1 MDLLDLRSDT
11 VTKPGPAMRK
21 AMAEAEVGDDVFGED
36 PTVNRLQD
44 RVAEILG
51 KEAALFVPTGTM
63 ANQTAIGAQVGPGD
77 EIICDQG
84 CHAANYEGGGLAAL
98 WGAQIRALAGKRGLL
113 DAALVEEAIR
123 PPNDHHPRSRL
134 VEVENTHNRGGGTV
148 YPLAQVQAIA
158 EVARRRSLK
167 LHLDGAR
174 LWNACVKTGVAPAAY
189 AAHADTVSVCLSKGL
204 GAPAGSLVAG
214 SRELV
219 ATARRLR
226 KRLGGG
232 MRQAGV
238 LAAAGLYA
246 LEHHRERL
254 AEDHENARRL
264 AQEIAAVPGLRVAL
278 DSVETNLIFAEVVR
292 EGWNAARAVAAL
304 REHGVLAG
312 DADGKRLRFV
322 THLDFP
328 TSAVGEAAKRIATAL
343 RA

>member
-1 MDLLDLRSDT
+1 MELIDLRSDT

-44 RVAEILG
+44 RVAELLG
-51 KEAALFVPTGTM
+51 KDAAVFMPTGTM
-63 ANQTAIGAQVGPGD
+63 ANQAAIGAHVVPGD
-77 EIICDQG
+77 EIVCDQG
-84 CHAANYEGGGLAAL
+84 CHVVNYEGGALAAL
-98 WGAQIRALAGKRGLL
+98 WGAQVRALPGKRGLL
-113 DAALVEEAIR
+113 DPAQVEEAVR
-123 PPNDHHPRSRL
+123 PPNDHHPRTRL

-148 YPLAQVQAIA
+148 YPLAQLQAIA
-158 EVARRRSLK
+158 DVARRHSLR

-174 LWNACVKTGVAPAAY
+174 LWNACAKTGLAPAAY
-189 AAHADTVSVCLSKGL
+189 ASLADSVSVCLSKGL

-219 ATARRLR
+219 AAVRRLR

-238 LAAAGLYA
+238 LAAAGLHA
-246 LEHHRERL
+246 LDHHRERL
-254 AEDHENARRL
+254 VEDHENARRL
-264 AQEIAAVPGLRVAL
+264 ARDLAEIPGLRVDI
-278 DSVETNLIFAEVVR
+278 DSVETNLVFAEVVR
-292 EGWNAARAVAAL
+292 EGWTAGRAAAAL
-304 REHGVLAG
+304 REHGVLAS

-328 TSAVGEAAKRIATAL
+328 ASALPEAARRIAAAL
-343 RA
+343 HG